1 MRAGVAKAIV
11 AGCFCAA
18 LLSQS
23 VFGSSIRGIVVDAE
37 NQAPL
42 EKVMVYLS
50 GTSYQATTAPDGRF
64 AIESVP
70 AGEYLLVATAVGFG
84 LVKQKLLLTSESVA
98 ELEILLNAGT
108 QIRNDVTVAADADIA
123 SPRLTGSEIFELK
136 SVFVDDPFRALQ
148 QLPGVVSSDD
158 FMSSFAVQGSGFD
171 RVGMLFDGIPVY
183 AFLHTIE
190 GHRDTGSTSVLS
202 AELIQEIDLLT
213 PGSTAEVGGASAG
226 YLRMESRSG
235 NEDRWRGL
243 LSVSGS
249 SVMGLSEGPVGK
261 GSWIASARKS
271 YIDWIVKR
279 IDERA
284 ELNFGFHDFFAK
296 LVQRKGDKH
305 TFAFSAF
312 YGNTGQ
318 ENVQENIGLNTVDN
332 GRFASSLIHGNWTFT
347 PSGRATISTHGYW
360 QGADSLN
367 RNREGRLIWEN
378 DLSVI
383 GLRTVADLRP
393 VEPLVLSVGLTAES
407 QDGSKE
413 QVVYDYS
420 SRNWQT
426 TSDFAKKTSRFE
438 AFAQAAVSVAPSV
451 TVSAGANWNRLAA
464 TNEAVT
470 SPFVSLQWKPG
481 PHLFSLSLGETH
493 QFPFLAQLYGQYANP
508 GLRGETARGVEAGWV
523 WNLPRNSHIR
533 MSAFRRVR
541 HDVPWKVYGWWRLVN
556 GVITPPSSDP
566 FANALE
572 DRSSGAEIQLGR
584 RSASGLS
591 GWLGYAWAQ
600 SQWSEVPGR
609 WFPGNYDQR
618 HGISVFAKYRWSSQF
633 DLSAKWK
640 FATGLPVPAYV
651 RRTGGQYYVAEHR
664 NLERLPN
671 YSRVDVRFAKSFN
684 KDRYRLTLFF
694 EALNLLNRDNVR
706 FTGIGYDFVNRQT
719 GRVSELDHTQIPILP
734 TAGLVVEF

>member
-1 MRAGVAKAIV
+1 MDQILAGI
-11 AGCFCAA
+11 FCLA
-18 LLSQS
+18 LLAPSIFASS
-23 VFGSSIRGIVVDAE
+23 VKGIVLEAE
-37 NQAPL
+37 SRAPL
-42 EKVMVYLS
+42 EKVQVYLS
-50 GTSYQATTAPDGRF
+50 GTSFEATTGIDGRF
-64 AIESVP
+64 SIESVP
-70 AGEYLLVATAVGFG
+70 SGQYLLVATAVGFG
-84 LVKQKLLLTSESVA
+84 LVKQRLVLEEEEVT

-108 QIRNDVTVAADADIA
+108 QIRNEITVAADPGTA
-123 SPRLTGSEIFELK
+123 SPRLSGSEIFELK
-136 SVFVDDPFRALQ
+136 SVFVDDPFRAIQ

-190 GHRDTGSTSVLS
+190 GHKDTGSTSVLS
-202 AELIQEIDLLT
+202 AELIQEVDLVT
-213 PGSTAEVGGASAG
+213 PASSAEAGGASAG
-226 YLRMESRSG
+226 FLRMDSRSG

-243 LSVSGS
+243 FSVSGS
-249 SVMGLSEGPVGK
+249 AVMGLSEGPVGN

-296 LVQRKGDKH
+296 LVQKKGDKH
-305 TFAFSAF
+305 VFAFSAF

-318 ENVQENIGLNTVDN
+318 ENVQENIGLNTVDH
-332 GRFASSLIHGNWTFT
+332 GRFTSSLLHANWSYT
-347 PSGRATISTHGYW
+347 PSTRATISTHGYW

-383 GLRTVADLRP
+383 GVRTVADVRP
-393 VEPLVLSVGLTAES
+393 VERLVLSAGLTAES
-407 QDGSKE
+407 MDGAKQ

-420 SRNWQT
+420 LRNWQT
-426 TSDFAKKTSRFE
+426 ISDFARETSRVE
-438 AFAQAAVSVAPSV
+438 LFAQAAVSLASSV
-451 TVSAGANWNRLAA
+451 SVSAGANWNRLAVTEDA
-464 TNEAVT
+464 TT

-481 PHLFSLSLGETH
+481 PHLFSLSAGESH

-508 GLRGETARGVEAGWV
+508 GLRAETARGIEAAWL
-523 WNLPRNSHIR
+523 WNLPRNSHVR
-533 MSAFRRVR
+533 LSGFRRTR
-541 HDVPWKVYGWWRLVN
+541 HDVPWKVYGWWRLVD
-556 GVITPPSSDP
+556 GVITAPSPDP
-566 FANALE
+566 FTNSLE
-572 DRSSGAEIQLGR
+572 DRTSGAEIQLGR
-584 RSASGLS
+584 RAANGLS

-600 SQWSEVPGR
+600 SRWSEVPGR
-609 WFPGNYDQR
+609 WFPGNYDQK

-640 FATGLPVPAYV
+640 FGTGLPVPAYV
-651 RRTGGQYYVAEHR
+651 RRSEGHYFVAADR

-671 YSRVDVRFAKSFN
+671 YSRVDLRFAKSFN
-684 KDRYRLTLFF
+684 KDRYRITLFF
-694 EALNLLNRDNVR
+694 ETLNLLNRDNVR
-706 FTGIGYDFVNRQT
+706 FSGIGYDFVNRQT